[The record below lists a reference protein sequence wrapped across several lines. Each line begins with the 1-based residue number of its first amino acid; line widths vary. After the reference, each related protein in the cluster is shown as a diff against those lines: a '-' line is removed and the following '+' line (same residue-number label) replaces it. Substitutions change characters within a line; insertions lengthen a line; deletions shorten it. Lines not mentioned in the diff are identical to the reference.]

1 MPGTVPLLAALALL
15 ALPTAALARDAVDLA
30 LVLAVDIS
38 GSIDAEEAAQQREGY
53 VSAIADPQ
61 VIAAIRSTATGRI
74 TLTYVEWSGA
84 DSQQVVIP
92 WTVIDGAP
100 AAEAFAGRL
109 AETPTHRGMWTSIS
123 GAIDF
128 AVPLFGLADVDAERR
143 AIDVSGDGVNNRGRP
158 VTQAR
163 DEAVARGIVINGL
176 PIMNDCPNPYGSATP
191 VEVALDRYYAENVI
205 GGPGSFIVP
214 APDFT
219 AFKAAILRKL
229 ILEIAGEAPAPLASR

>member
-38 GSIDAEEAAQQREGY
+38 GSIDSEEAAQQREGY
-53 VSAIADPQ
+53 VAAIADPQ

-74 TLTYVEWSGA
+74 ALTYVEWSGA

-109 AETPTHRGMWTSIS
+109 AETPTHRRHVDLDQRRRSTSRSRSSGSPASTRS
-123 GAIDF
+123 GA
-128 AVPLFGLADVDAERR
+128 PSTSR
-143 AIDVSGDGVNNRGRP
+143 A
-158 VTQAR
+158 T
-163 DEAVARGIVINGL
+163 
-176 PIMNDCPNPYGSATP
+176 
-191 VEVALDRYYAENVI
+191 
-205 GGPGSFIVP
+205 
-214 APDFT
+214 APTT
-219 AFKAAILRKL
+219 AAA
-229 ILEIAGEAPAPLASR
+229 P